1 MANEIMM
8 ALGEYRFSVSTAAY
22 NEFRRN
28 TSWRWPSQQRVGR
41 LPAKQYL
48 GPGEDTIELGGT
60 VYPHYNGGLKQID
73 SMREE
78 AGKGEPL
85 MLVDGLGKVWGKWC
99 ILSIE
104 ENRSR
109 HLSNGAPL
117 KQSFRLRIE
126 NYGEDA

>member
-1 MANEIMM
+1 MASEIMM

-22 NEFRRN
+22 NDFRRN
-28 TSWRWPSQQRVGR
+28 TAWRWASQQRLGR

-48 GPGEDTIELGGT
+48 GPGEDTIEMGGT
-60 VYPHYNGGLKQID
+60 IYPHYNGGLKQID
-73 SMREE
+73 SMRDE

-85 MLVDGLGKVWGKWC
+85 LLVDGLGNVWGKWC

-104 ENRSR
+104 ETRSR
-109 HLSNGAPL
+109 HLNNGAPL
-117 KQSFRLRIE
+117 KQDFRLRLE

>member
-1 MANEIMM
+1 MAKIMM
-8 ALGEYRFSVSTAAY
+8 ALGVFRFSVRTAAY

-28 TSWRWPSQQRVGR
+28 TAWRWASQQRMGR

-48 GPGEDTIELGGT
+48 GPGDDTIDLSG
-60 VYPHYNGGLKQID
+60 VIYPHHAGGLKQID

-85 MLVDGLGKVWGKWC
+85 ILVDGLGNVWGKWC

-104 ENRSR
+104 ETQSR
-109 HLSNGAPL
+109 HMGNGVPL
-117 KQSFRLRIE
+117 KQEFRLKLDR
-126 NYGEDA
+126 YGEDG